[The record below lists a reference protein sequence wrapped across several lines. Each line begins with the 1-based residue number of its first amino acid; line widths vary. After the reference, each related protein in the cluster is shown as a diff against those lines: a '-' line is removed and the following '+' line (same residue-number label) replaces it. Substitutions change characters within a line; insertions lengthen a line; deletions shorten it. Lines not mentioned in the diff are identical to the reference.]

1 MKKTLLIFSII
12 LAFAT
17 TSKSQVS
24 NIHLS
29 FGELGVTYHDTLDFN
44 QTISFSFWIRNTG
57 NIPLESL
64 IKINLINSNYPTDVH
79 WLGEFADSDTI
90 LSPGDSIY
98 ITCWDY
104 ISPQAYIGGD
114 NIVVIWP
121 SAVTPLPF
129 TSDEFVGGIFVNTT
143 TQLNSILKGQDFSI
157 YPNPISERSV
167 LTNINNKEIISIT
180 FYDILGNIIYREEN
194 MDLRQINIKEEEFNT
209 GIYFVE
215 ITSGENKIIKKI
227 IIK

>member
-1 MKKTLLIFSII
+1 MKKILLIFSII

-64 IKINLINSNYPTDVH
+64 IEINLINSNYPTDVH

-143 TQLNSILKGQDFSI
+143 TQLNSILKEQDFSI

>member
-64 IKINLINSNYPTDVH
+64 IEINLINSNYPTDVH

-143 TQLNSILKGQDFSI
+143 TQLNSILKEQDFSI

>member
-1 MKKTLLIFSII
+1 MKKILLIFSII

-64 IKINLINSNYPTDVH
+64 IEINLINSNYPTDVH

-143 TQLNSILKGQDFSI
+143 TQLNSILKEQDFSI

-194 MDLRQINIKEEEFNT
+194 MDLRQINIKEEKFNT

>member
-1 MKKTLLIFSII
+1 MKKILLIFSII

-64 IKINLINSNYPTDVH
+64 IEINLINSIYPTDVH

-143 TQLNSILKGQDFSI
+143 TQLNSILKEQDFSI

-194 MDLRQINIKEEEFNT
+194 MDLRQINIKEEKFNT

>member
-1 MKKTLLIFSII
+1 MKKILLIFSII

-64 IKINLINSNYPTDVH
+64 IKINLINSIYPTDVH

-143 TQLNSILKGQDFSI
+143 TQLNSILKEQDFSI

>member
-1 MKKTLLIFSII
+1 MKKILLIFSVI
-12 LAFAT
+12 LAFST

-44 QTISFSFWIRNTG
+44 QTISFSFWIKNIG
-57 NIPLESL
+57 NIPLESV
-64 IKINLINSNYPTDVH
+64 IEINLITSNYPTDVH
-79 WLGEFADSDTI
+79 WLGEFTNSDTI

-104 ISPQAYIGGD
+104 ISSQAYVGGD

-121 SAVTPLPF
+121 SAVTPLPL
-129 TSDEFVGGIFVNTT
+129 TTDEFVGGVFINTT
-143 TQLNSILKGQDFSI
+143 TQLNSILKEHDFSI
-157 YPNPISERSV
+157 YPNPISDRSV
-167 LTNINNKEIISIT
+167 LTNINNKEIRHIT

-194 MDLRQINIKEEEFNT
+194 IDLQQINIKEDEFNT

-215 ITSGENKIIKKI
+215 ISSGQNKIIKKI

>member
-1 MKKTLLIFSII
+1 MKKILLIFSII

-64 IKINLINSNYPTDVH
+64 IEINLINSIYPTDVH

-143 TQLNSILKGQDFSI
+143 TQLNSILKEQDFSI